1 MSEQQQESLKVY
13 ELAKELGLDSFTLL
27 DKLKSINIE
36 VKSHMSSLA
45 ADQAQAIR
53 DALKKDKKPAAAAVK
68 KRASAAPAAAKADAP
83 AGATAA
89 PTAAKKTAKKAAAD
103 SESPKAAKAES
114 TKAGAAPARKVIK
127 RRTGAEGEAGET
139 AAPAAQPTHES
150 EAEQVSEAAPVYA
163 QPEETAP
170 EFATEQSPEAAPME
184 APAAEETAQFA
195 EPSPEQPAAQAAAP
209 SAPQAVQPR
218 KPVEEFHRPA
228 NAPGTKVIFRT
239 PGAAPVRTVEKDEMS
254 GEFGSRR
261 LKIVQAAPP
270 PSALPRPGGP
280 TYRTPG
286 APTGDRPV
294 GPRHRTGTGTMGT
307 PNEGPAPS
315 RPGEMFQPMTS
326 YASKEEEAKSK
337 GRGGNTTRGPTPEEV
352 RINDFR
358 KRELVFQPKRKKLPP
373 GKQVKRTEI
382 TEMAAHKKKIRMEDK
397 IVVSDLAQR
406 MGEKNTK
413 IMSKLIALGSTANL
427 NQTVDF
433 DTAQLIAQE
442 FGWEVENIGFSESS
456 VIESGAAD
464 AEHMESRPP
473 IITVMGHV
481 DHGKT
486 SLLDAIRK
494 ADVASG
500 EAGGITQHIG
510 AYSVMVDGKPITFL
524 DTPGHEAFL
533 SMRARGA
540 NLTDIVV
547 LVVAADDS
555 IMPQTKEAIKHA
567 LTAGV
572 PIIVAANKMDK
583 PAANIEKVKKDLS
596 VENVLVEEWGG
607 EVPLV
612 PVSAT
617 KKTGIQDLLETIK
630 VQAEVLELKANPNRA
645 AEGVILEAR
654 MEKGRGIVAD
664 LLVDKGTL
672 RTGDHLV
679 VGTAYGRVRAM
690 TNDRG
695 QSITEVKPG
704 FPAEVL
710 GLNDVPGAGD
720 TFNVVADEA
729 AARELSNSRRLK
741 AQAEK
746 AAKDAPKTM
755 TIEELMAKMPTPGV
769 KELNVLV
776 KADVYGSAEAIKE
789 SIEKIVSE
797 KVKAKVISSGV
808 GVITENDVLMA
819 KTSGG
824 IILGFNSKPDN
835 KARDIA
841 KREKVDIRHYTIIY
855 QLLDDVK
862 VSMEALLEPLRKE
875 TQIGKA
881 DVKQVF
887 TVSKLGTVA
896 GSVVADG
903 KIVRNAFARVIRG
916 KDTVVAEGKIVSLK
930 RFKDDVSETIKGQE
944 CGIGVEDFEKYLPGD
959 VINVYQVELVK
970 QTL

>member
-1 MSEQQQESLKVY
+1 
-13 ELAKELGLDSFTLL
+13 
-27 DKLKSINIE
+27 
-36 VKSHMSSLA
+36 
-45 ADQAQAIR
+45 
-53 DALKKDKKPAAAAVK
+53 
-68 KRASAAPAAAKADAP
+68 
-83 AGATAA
+83 
-89 PTAAKKTAKKAAAD
+89 
-103 SESPKAAKAES
+103 
-114 TKAGAAPARKVIK
+114 
-127 RRTGAEGEAGET
+127 
-139 AAPAAQPTHES
+139 
-150 EAEQVSEAAPVYA
+150 
-163 QPEETAP
+163 
-170 EFATEQSPEAAPME
+170 
-184 APAAEETAQFA
+184 
-195 EPSPEQPAAQAAAP
+195 
-209 SAPQAVQPR
+209 
-218 KPVEEFHRPA
+218 
-228 NAPGTKVIFRT
+228 
-239 PGAAPVRTVEKDEMS
+239 
-254 GEFGSRR
+254 
-261 LKIVQAAPP
+261 
-270 PSALPRPGGP
+270 
-280 TYRTPG
+280 
-286 APTGDRPV
+286 
-294 GPRHRTGTGTMGT
+294 
-307 PNEGPAPS
+307 
-315 RPGEMFQPMTS
+315 
-326 YASKEEEAKSK
+326 
-337 GRGGNTTRGPTPEEV
+337 
-352 RINDFR
+352 
-358 KRELVFQPKRKKLPP
+358 
-373 GKQVKRTEI
+373 
-382 TEMAAHKKKIRMEDK
+382 
-397 IVVSDLAQR
+397 
-406 MGEKNTK
+406 
-413 IMSKLIALGSTANL
+413 
-427 NQTVDF
+427 
-433 DTAQLIAQE
+433 
-442 FGWEVENIGFSESS
+442 
-456 VIESGAAD
+456 
-464 AEHMESRPP
+464 
-473 IITVMGHV
+473 
-481 DHGKT
+481 
-486 SLLDAIRK
+486 
-494 ADVASG
+494 
-500 EAGGITQHIG
+500 
-510 AYSVMVDGKPITFL
+510 
-524 DTPGHEAFL
+524 
-533 SMRARGA
+533 
-540 NLTDIVV
+540 
-547 LVVAADDS
+547 
-555 IMPQTKEAIKHA
+555 
-567 LTAGV
+567 
-572 PIIVAANKMDK
+572 
-583 PAANIEKVKKDLS
+583 
-596 VENVLVEEWGG
+596 
-607 EVPLV
+607 
-612 PVSAT
+612 
-617 KKTGIQDLLETIK
+617 
-630 VQAEVLELKANPNRA
+630 
-645 AEGVILEAR
+645 ILEAR